1 MYAFAFII
9 IFAYLQENQYFAH
22 LRLRFAQEKIKKLLI
37 NWNINLQ
44 IVIDPSLEE

>member
-9 IFAYLQENQYFAH
+9 IFAYLQENQYFA
-22 LRLRFAQEKIKKLLI
+22 QLLI